1 MLECRNGIRNA
12 LKMRRPSGIG
22 SSNLLS
28 STSKGSYSL
37 SIYWPRNA
45 DFFIKKIKIRITR
58 KIKECG
64 VARNGVKELANYL
77 M

>member
-1 MLECRNGIRNA
+1 MA
-12 LKMRRPSGIG
+12 
-22 SSNLLS
+22 
-28 STSKGSYSL
+28 KG
-37 SIYWPRNA
+37 PHNA

>member
-1 MLECRNGIRNA
+1 MRLEVMPIKDRTKPIARIVRMA
-12 LKMRRPSGIG
+12 
-22 SSNLLS
+22 
-28 STSKGSYSL
+28 KG
-37 SIYWPRNA
+37 PHNA